1 MESCLFLRLNH
12 KSAKKLIDFSGK
24 KIVMA
29 YIDIEVLDQCC
40 CAKNIVKCLWIIL
53 LLLLFHE
60 FDEMA

>member
-1 MESCLFLRLNH
+1 
-12 KSAKKLIDFSGK
+12 
-24 KIVMA
+24 MA

-40 CAKNIVKCLWIIL
+40 CAKNIVKCVWIIL